1 MFPPMNTPRPSD
13 KPGRIV
19 VAMSGGVDSSVAA
32 ALLKRQG
39 HDVIGITLQLYDQG
53 AGTARGK
60 TCCAGQ
66 DIADARRVAET
77 IGIPHYVL
85 DYERRFREAVI
96 DDFVETYVAGETP
109 VPCVRCNETVKFG
122 DLMTAALD
130 MGAESLATGHYI
142 RRADGAAGPELH
154 VAADATRDQS
164 YFLFS
169 TSAAQLA
176 RLRFPLGDIPKS
188 ETRALA
194 AEFGLLTADKP
205 DSQDICFVPSGHYA
219 DLVRKRR
226 PEVVAPG
233 DIVDLSGTVLG
244 RHDGIINFTVGQRRG
259 LKVSGSDA
267 LFVVR
272 LDAGANRVVIG
283 PRAAL
288 RVPEFQLRAVN
299 WLGDAPLPSTG
310 EAVEVRVRSSQPLQP
325 ARLFAGPGNT
335 ARVRPDLPIEGV
347 APGQACAFYRGSR
360 LLGGGWITA
369 SAAQAAA

>member
-1 MFPPMNTPRPSD
+1 MKSLPPSE
-13 KPGRIV
+13 KLGRIV

-53 AGTARGK
+53 GGTARGK

-96 DDFVETYVAGETP
+96 DDFVDTYVAGETP
-109 VPCVRCNETVKFG
+109 VPCVRCNEMVKFG
-122 DLMTAALD
+122 DLMAAAMD
-130 MGAESLATGHYI
+130 MGAEALATGHYI
-142 RRADGAAGPELH
+142 RRAEGAAGPQLH
-154 VAADATRDQS
+154 VAADASRDQS

-169 TSAAQLA
+169 TSPAQLA
-176 RLRFPLGDIPKS
+176 RLRFPLGDFPKA

-226 PEVVAPG
+226 PDVAKPG
-233 DIVDLSGTVLG
+233 DIVDLSGRVLG
-244 RHDGIINFTVGQRRG
+244 QHDGIVNFTVGQRRG
-259 LKVSGSDA
+259 IRLGGVDP
-267 LFVVR
+267 LFVLR
-272 LDAGANRVVIG
+272 LDPAANRVVVG

-288 RVPEFQLRAVN
+288 RVPEFALRAVN
-299 WLGDAPLPSTG
+299 WLGDQPIAAEG
-310 EAVEVRVRSSQPLQP
+310 EAIEVRVRSSQPLQP
-325 ARLFAGPGNT
+325 ARLFAGPGGT
-335 ARVRPDLPIEGV
+335 ARVLPDLPIEGV

-369 SAAQAAA
+369 SRARAAA